1 MYMET
6 LPLDVVKKILEY
18 DERFVIRTGKIMK
31 RICKNDYRKK
41 LLLEIPPK
49 FHYELFDLTYVFI
62 PINTHKQLY
71 ISYSDDGIRVTY
83 PKIWVPKEE

>member
-1 MYMET
+1 MNN
-6 LPLDVVKKILEY
+6 LPLDVVKHILEF

-31 RICKNDYRKK
+31 RICKDDYRKQ

-49 FHYELFDLTYVFI
+49 VHFEIYNLTYVFI
-62 PINTHKQLY
+62 PINAHKQLY